1 MYLGNGVKIHDW
13 DLREI
18 LNEKRKRLL
27 KIEDLEQKMLFF
39 GEFMCLMIVAKIVF
53 WSND

>member
-27 KIEDLEQKMLFF
+27 KRFGAEDVVLWEIYVFNDCGKNNVLE
-39 GEFMCLMIVAKIVF
+39 
-53 WSND
+53 